1 MGKYCNIILV
11 VGKYD
16 HNGQEWDTN
25 QSGSISV
32 DQMSEIYRI
41 YKVVDFCLRNRHLNR
56 KCILILIDGQNCFQ
70 GGAGHGRTS
79 AQDWPG
85 RPGLPKNVVFVFYCL
100 FVWLVLE
107 ARFLKICSV
116 CLSVCLLGGFSTF
129 SKCESFEAT
138 KSPAFLESSFSLE
151 CKFLSSHR

>member
-1 MGKYCNIILV
+1 MDKIVSKVEL
-11 VGKYD
+11 D
-16 HNGQEWDTN
+16 MEELQP
-25 QSGSISV
+25 
-32 DQMSEIYRI
+32 RI
-41 YKVVDFCLRNRHLNR
+41 
-56 KCILILIDGQNCFQ
+56 GQ
-70 GGAGHGRTS
+70 GG
-79 AQDWPG
+79 QVCQ
-85 RPGLPKNVVFVFYCL
+85 KKVFFVFFYCL